1 MIFIF
6 LVRDGV
12 PFDKGLINI
21 FEIQGALQLTI
32 GYGWV
37 WCMYGPTDAECRL

>member
-1 MIFIF
+1 MYRF

-21 FEIQGALQLTI
+21 FEIQGALQPTTPQLSLLPWL
-32 GYGWV
+32 GYVIHMIVG
-37 WCMYGPTDAECRL
+37 R